1 MERSTRSATL
11 AAMKLIAAAAP
22 ASSRSSWPPSRWS
35 TTTTPSASTCR
46 RRPARSRRRPG
57 PRGPGAP
64 AAPLSFAE
72 LYDRVDGVVAR
83 VDARRAAEDPPF
95 DNGRRVATGAAFLV
109 DDEGHLVTN
118 AHVVDGRGRPP
129 SASAR

>member
-11 AAMKLIAAAAP
+11 SPMKLIAAAAP
-22 ASSRSSWPPSRWS
+22 GVVALVLATVALIDEDEAERVDVSARTGTVTAPAD
-35 TTTTPSASTCR
+35 TATTPRVA
-46 RRPARSRRRPG
+46 
-57 PRGPGAP
+57 

-109 DDEGHLVTN
+109 D
-118 AHVVDGRGRPP
+118 
-129 SASAR
+129 